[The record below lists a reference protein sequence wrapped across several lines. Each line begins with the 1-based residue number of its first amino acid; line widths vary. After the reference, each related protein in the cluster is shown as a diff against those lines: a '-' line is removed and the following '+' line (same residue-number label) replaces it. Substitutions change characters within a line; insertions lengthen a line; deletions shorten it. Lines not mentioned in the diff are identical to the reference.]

1 MTHQHCRNRLIA
13 AVILVLCA
21 TGAVADDRDFLRER
35 AAKPNIL
42 ILLDTSTSMIGTSE
56 ARTEFTEGDGP
67 DIVDFGMLPG
77 AGDDPR
83 SRMGIAKAVL
93 RDFLQNVTDANFALA
108 GYQYQMPED
117 GGSPVNP
124 FPAKHWT
131 YEALSG
137 DHLGFIEQ
145 GLAYR
150 IGWAERT
157 RLPSQTLRLLVN
169 PADYSRSK
177 ARSFDRAFSL

>member
-1 MTHQHCRNRLIA
+1 MTHQQRRNWLIA
-13 AVILVLCA
+13 AVVLALFA
-21 TGAVADDRDFLRER
+21 TGAAADDRDFLRER

-56 ARTEFTEGDGP
+56 VATEFTEGYGP
-67 DIVDFGMLPG
+67 GNIDFGMLPG
-77 AGDDPR
+77 SGDDPR

-117 GGSPVNP
+117 GGVPVNP
-124 FPAKHWT
+124 YPAKHWT
-131 YEALSG
+131 YEAMTG
-137 DHLGFIEQ
+137 DHLGFLEP

-150 IGWAERT
+150 IGWADRT
-157 RLPSQTLRLLVN
+157 RLPSETLVPLIN
-169 PADYSRSK
+169 PADY
-177 ARSFDRAFSL
+177 ARGTLLGYDP